1 MYLPYVN
8 YFDLSS
14 SQSVISVNSSVIPL
28 ALQQMLSMMVKF
40 FGVSCISTGF
50 QQAVISKSAIWKV
63 QERQLPV
70 YQVRTLAREIIK
82 P

>member
-1 MYLPYVN
+1 
-8 YFDLSS
+8 
-14 SQSVISVNSSVIPL
+14 
-28 ALQQMLSMMVKF
+28 MVKF

-82 P
+82 PWHKAESREAHHDPVQPKAPPNCT